1 MHITRFQALH
11 RLSNIGVARIRNRRH
26 AFFHPAF
33 FRHWRAGAA
42 AVKVVVRFRRR
53 DPERQ
58 QVVRLVKNELVLC
71 VRVG

>member
-33 FRHWRAGAA
+33 HLSIRHSDEARMVSVATGA
-42 AVKVVVRFRRR
+42 
-53 DPERQ
+53 
-58 QVVRLVKNELVLC
+58 LVP
-71 VRVG
+71 RP